1 MPEHLSSGR
10 NGRPGAMRVIF
21 VALEILVAYAIV
33 GLVAGFVWEAVWTPP
48 AQTVQQ
54 HQIFYDDYV
63 SLRRGFTG
71 TGLYVVVAV
80 IASAT
85 TALVVA
91 LLTRGRELLMLL
103 VVLVASALAAA
114 VMWKVGISR
123 GPADPAAIVKTA
135 ADGTK
140 VSGNLVVSG
149 RTPYV
154 AWPMTSLFVMA
165 LVFLGWSGGRSR
177 PAEPD
182 HVAHSES
189 ETTISAASSD

>member
-1 MPEHLSSGR
+1 MSDQLSG
-10 NGRPGAMRVIF
+10 GRPGRSGTVRVLLI
-21 VALEILVAYAIV
+21 VLEVLVAYAIV
-33 GLVAGFVWEAVWTPP
+33 GLVAGFVWEAIWTPP

-54 HQIFYDDYV
+54 HQIFYDDYA
-63 SLRRGFTG
+63 SLRRGFSG

-80 IASAT
+80 IASAA

-103 VVLVASALAAA
+103 VVLLGSALAAA
-114 VMWKVGISR
+114 VMWKVGVSR
-123 GPADPAAIVKTA
+123 GPSDPASIMKTA

-154 AWPMTSLFVMA
+154 AWPMASMFVMT
-165 LVFLGWSGGRSR
+165 LVFLGWSGARGRV
-177 PAEPD
+177 AERGRAETSP
-182 HVAHSES
+182 S
-189 ETTISAASSD
+189 ETPVGAAPSD